1 MFLDIIV
8 LSILLTLLLKGNPMK
23 VLTYRYRCIFLFPIP
38 LFLQLL
44 GMWWIRIS
52 PAFNIGSYIL
62 LLVVLSLNFHI
73 PGILYVFSGVLM
85 NTIAVSL
92 NGGKMPVLRWMASQ
106 IGIHSVD
113 AKHVFVDTVNW
124 RILLGDIATVVFP
137 WGRSFV
143 ISVGD
148 VLITLGIAIF
158 FLSVLK
164 AGEMQHE
171 RAIQ

>member
-1 MFLDIIV
+1 MFLDIMA

-38 LFLQLL
+38 LILQLL
-44 GMWWIRIS
+44 GVWWPQAS
-52 PAFNIGSYIL
+52 PVLNIGAYVL
-62 LLVVLSLNFHI
+62 LLVVLLLNFHI
-73 PGILYVFSGVLM
+73 PGIFYVFTGTLM

-124 RILLGDIATVVFP
+124 RILLGDVTTVVFP

-164 AGEMQHE
+164 AGEVQHE

>member
-1 MFLDIIV
+1 MFLDIMA

-23 VLTYRYRCIFLFPIP
+23 VLTYRYRCIFFFPIP
-38 LFLQLL
+38 LILQLL
-44 GMWWIRIS
+44 GVWWPQTS
-52 PAFNIGSYIL
+52 PVLNIGAYVL
-62 LLVVLSLNFHI
+62 LLVVLLLNFHI
-73 PGILYVFSGVLM
+73 PGILYVFTGTLM

-124 RILLGDIATVVFP
+124 RILLGDVTTVVFP

-164 AGEMQHE
+164 AGEEQHE